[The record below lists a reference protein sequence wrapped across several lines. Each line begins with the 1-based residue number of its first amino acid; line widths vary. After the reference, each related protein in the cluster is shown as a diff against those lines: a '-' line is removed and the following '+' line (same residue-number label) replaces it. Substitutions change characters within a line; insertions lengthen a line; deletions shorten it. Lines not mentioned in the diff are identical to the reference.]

1 VTFNTWLLFCLTEA
15 VLCLTPGPAVLLV
28 VSMALTRG
36 SSAGFGASL
45 GILAANG
52 IYFAISATSLGAL
65 LLASAEL
72 FTVVKWAG
80 AAYLT
85 GVHPRKTAGAD
96 IQSGI
101 SVDQIAA
108 QQIGSATRFGSLEI
122 GCDDS
127 RTIGNC
133 DSGYSCAYTN
143 NLAWRSETQ
152 PLPPVLDPRNLFERL
167 FGDGVAMSPE
177 AKVRQAKYRRSI
189 LDFVSG
195 DAQKLQTNLGPT
207 DKRKLDE
214 YLTSVREVD
223 APS

>member
-80 AAYLT
+80 AAYLIWT
-85 GVHPRKTAGAD
+85 GARMLFASNKLEADDDGGQARPRSLNAFSYGVLTQGANPKALIFFSAILPQFVDPHGAIGWQMLILGLSSMVIELAVLGLYVILSQRARGLSGKSRLAGPLTRVGGALLVGAGA
-96 IQSGI
+96 
-101 SVDQIAA
+101 
-108 QQIGSATRFGSLEI
+108 R
-122 GCDDS
+122 
-127 RTIGNC
+127 
-133 DSGYSCAYTN
+133 
-143 NLAWRSETQ
+143 LA
-152 PLPPVLDPRNLFERL
+152 F
-167 FGDGVAMSPE
+167 
-177 AKVRQAKYRRSI
+177 YR
-189 LDFVSG
+189 G
-195 DAQKLQTNLGPT
+195 
-207 DKRKLDE
+207 
-214 YLTSVREVD
+214 
-223 APS
+223 